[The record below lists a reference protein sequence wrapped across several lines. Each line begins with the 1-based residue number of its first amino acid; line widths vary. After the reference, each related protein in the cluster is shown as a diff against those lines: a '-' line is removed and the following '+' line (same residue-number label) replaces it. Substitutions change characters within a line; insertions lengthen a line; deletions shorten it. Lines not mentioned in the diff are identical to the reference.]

1 MSINKTAAQVRGDLL
16 ADIEAV
22 RLGRMPKET
31 AAVIFA
37 GYKEVNASM
46 NTEVAIFKASL
57 LAKQH
62 GVEFA
67 RSVRFGRREVNG
79 EDDAEAT
86 A

>member
-1 MSINKTAAQVRGDLL
+1 MSTKKTSAETRGDILG
-16 ADIEAV
+16 DIEAV
-22 RLGRMPKET
+22 RMGRMPKET

-46 NTEVAIFKASL
+46 NTEVAIFKAVL

-67 RSVRFGRREVNG
+67 RAVRFGQREING
-79 EDDAEAT
+79 EEGAA
-86 A
+86 

>member
-1 MSINKTAAQVRGDLL
+1 MSTKKTAAQVRGDLL

-22 RLGRMPKET
+22 RMGRLPKDT
-31 AAVIFA
+31 AAVMFA

-46 NTEVAIFKASL
+46 NTEVAIFKATL

-67 RSVRFGRREVNG
+67 RAVRFGQREING
-79 EDDAEAT
+79 DDAAD
-86 A
+86 ASS